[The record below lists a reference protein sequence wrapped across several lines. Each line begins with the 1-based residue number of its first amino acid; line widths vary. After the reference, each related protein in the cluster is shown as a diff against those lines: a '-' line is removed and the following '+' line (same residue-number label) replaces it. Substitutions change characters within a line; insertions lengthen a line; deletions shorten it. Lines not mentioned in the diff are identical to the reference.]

1 MLLHARNPGLISGP
15 AAVSRPRRLKVV
27 SNAVSSTSQELRRPI
42 SVDLEGTELPVNTHG
57 IGKAGKNP
65 PFTGKVLSIKRLG
78 GRDKERDVSHIVI
91 DTGGVLFH
99 EGQSFGVQPP
109 VSKISPSC
117 SPKCS
122 PITPLLSHPWIASPR
137 ILD

>member
-1 MLLHARNPGLISGP
+1 
-15 AAVSRPRRLKVV
+15 VV
-27 SNAVSSTSQELRRPI
+27 RSAVSSTTQELRLPV
-42 SVDLEGTELPVNTHG
+42 SVDLEGTILPLNTHG

-109 VSKISPSC
+109 VS
-117 SPKCS
+117 
-122 PITPLLSHPWIASPR
+122 LLSDVLSSC
-137 ILD
+137 